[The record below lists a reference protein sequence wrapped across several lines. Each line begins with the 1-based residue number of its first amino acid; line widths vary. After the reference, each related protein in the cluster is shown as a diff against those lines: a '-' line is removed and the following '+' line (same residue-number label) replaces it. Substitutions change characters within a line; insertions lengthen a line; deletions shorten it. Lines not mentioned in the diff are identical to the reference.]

1 MFTKILIANRG
12 EIAVRVIKACREMGI
27 KSVAV
32 YSEADRAALHV
43 QLADEAVHIGPALVP
58 HKVRDSAG
66 ASPAPATESYLN
78 FDCLIGAVRKTGA
91 EAVHPGYGFLAENY
105 RFAERCEKEN
115 IVFIG
120 PDSKAMKL
128 VGDKVAS
135 RHAAEGAG
143 IPLIPG
149 MKNKSTSVDECA
161 AEAEK
166 IGFPVLLKASAGG
179 GGKGMR
185 IICEKGELKAAV
197 ESGMREA
204 GSAFGDPS
212 VYLEKYIEQP
222 RHIEFQV
229 LADKHG
235 HAVHL
240 FERECSIQRRHQ
252 KIIEESPSTALDD
265 ELRKRMGATALKVV
279 KVSGYTNAGTVEFLV
294 DRNGNYYFL
303 EVNARLQVEHPVTEL
318 VCGIDLVHAQF
329 RIAAGEKLWF
339 KQEDI
344 TQRGHAIECR
354 IYAED
359 PENGFLPSAGKIL
372 YMKEPTGPGIRHDC
386 GVYSGYEV
394 PVYYDPILSKLIAW
408 APTRE
413 ACCNRM
419 AAALREFPILGIKT
433 NIEFLHDAIVHP
445 EFRLGRTY
453 TDFIPSNMPDWT
465 PHVRPETMAE
475 ALTAAAL
482 QIDSEGQKKRNG
494 VMAAGIPSP
503 WETLGGWEIGA

>member
-12 EIAVRVIKACREMGI
+12 EIAVRVIKACKELGI

-32 YSEADRAALHV
+32 YSEADRSALHV
-43 QLADEAVHIGPALVP
+43 QLADEAVHIGPA
-58 HKVRDSAG
+58 
-66 ASPAPATESYLN
+66 PATESYLN
-78 FDCLIGAVRKTGA
+78 FDAIIGAARKTGA
-91 EAVHPGYGFLAENY
+91 EAIHPGYGFLAENH
-105 RFAERCEKEN
+105 RFVERCEKEG

-135 RHAAEGAG
+135 RIVTEKAG

-149 MKNKSTSVDECA
+149 MKKKSTDVDECMA
-161 AEAEK
+161 AAEK

-185 IICEKGELKAAV
+185 IIREKSELKAAV

-204 GSAFGDPS
+204 QSAFGDPS

-222 RHIEFQV
+222 RHVEFQI

-235 HAVHL
+235 HAIHL

-252 KIIEESPSTALDD
+252 KIVEESPSTALDD
-265 ELRKRMGATALKVV
+265 KLRKRMGETALKVV
-279 KVSGYTNAGTVEFLV
+279 EVSGYTNAGTVEFLV
-294 DRNGNYYFL
+294 EKNGKFYFL

-329 RIAAGEKLWF
+329 RIASGEKLWL
-339 KQEDI
+339 KQDEI
-344 TQRGHAIECR
+344 SQRGHAIECR

-359 PENGFLPSAGKIL
+359 PENNFFPSAGKIL
-372 YMKEPTGPGIRHDC
+372 FMKEPTGPGIRHDC
-386 GVYSGYEV
+386 GIYSGYEV
-394 PVYYDPILSKLIAW
+394 PVYYDPILSKLIVW

-413 ACCNRM
+413 VACKRT
-419 AAALREFPILGIKT
+419 AAALADFPILGIKT
-433 NIEFLHDAIVHP
+433 DIEFLRDVITHK
-445 EFRLGRTY
+445 EFLAGNTY
-453 TDFIPSNMPDWT
+453 TDFITRNMPSWSSAVSEDSLSS
-465 PHVRPETMAE
+465 
-475 ALTAAAL
+475 ALVAAAYHF
-482 QIDSEGQKKRNG
+482 QAEKS
-494 VMAAGIPSP
+494 AARISPKSRAMPSP
-503 WETLGGWEIGA
+503 WETLGDWKIGAGRG

>member
-12 EIAVRVIKACREMGI
+12 EIAVRVIKACRELGI

-32 YSEADRAALHV
+32 YSSADRAALHV
-43 QLADEAVHIGPALVP
+43 QLADEAVHIGPA
-58 HKVRDSAG
+58 
-66 ASPAPATESYLN
+66 PATESYLN
-78 FDCLIGAVRKTGA
+78 FDAIIGAVRKTGA
-91 EAVHPGYGFLAENY
+91 EAIHPGYGFLAENH
-105 RFAERCEKEN
+105 RFVERCEKES

-120 PDSKAMKL
+120 PNSKSMKL

-149 MKNKSTSVDECA
+149 MKNKSTSADECMA
-161 AEAEK
+161 AAGE

-185 IICEKGELKAAV
+185 IIREKGELKAAV
-197 ESGMREA
+197 EAGMREA
-204 GSAFGDPS
+204 ASAFGDPS

-222 RHIEFQV
+222 RHVEFQI
-229 LADKHG
+229 LADRHG
-235 HAVHL
+235 NAVHL

-252 KIIEESPSTALDD
+252 KIIEESPSTALNADM
-265 ELRKRMGATALKVV
+265 RRRMGETALKVV
-279 KVSGYTNAGTVEFLV
+279 EVSGYTNAGTVEFLV

-344 TQRGHAIECR
+344 SQRGHAIECR

-359 PENGFLPSAGKIL
+359 PENGFLPSAGMIL
-372 YMKEPTGPGIRHDC
+372 FMKEPTGPGIRHDC

-413 ACCNRM
+413 ACCHRM
-419 AAALREFPILGIKT
+419 AAALRDFPILGIKT
-433 NIEFLHDAIVHP
+433 GIEFLHDAVTHP
-445 EFRLGRTY
+445 EFLAGRTY
-453 TDFIPSNMPDWT
+453 TDFIARHMPDWA
-465 PHVRPETMAE
+465 PHVRTETLAE
-475 ALTAAAL
+475 AMTAATLQFEFEGRKGRAGTAAA
-482 QIDSEGQKKRNG
+482 GY
-494 VMAAGIPSP
+494 PSP
-503 WETLGGWEIGA
+503 WETLGSWQIGT